1 MLISILSFI
10 AGFSISLGP
19 VMWTML
25 SEIFPN
31 RLRGVAIS
39 VVGAAN
45 ALASFLVA
53 TFFPVQLLI
62 VYSFK
67 S

>member
-1 MLISILSFI
+1 
-10 AGFSISLGP
+10 
-19 VMWTML
+19 MWTML